1 MSETMMN
8 GPSHSDATPAP
19 PPLAQAV
26 SLHLEGRRR
35 EALEVIEGALASGG
49 NSPEL
54 FSADALIRYE
64 LGLFAD
70 AAESYRRLLA
80 TQPDHPTATL
90 NLAICLER
98 TGNWKEA
105 AEAFGKTAE
114 KDPNR
119 VEAHAGVAICH
130 LQ

>member
-54 FSADALIRYE
+54 FSADALTSLNATASKGRARPA
-64 LGLFAD
+64 GATTSS
-70 AAESYRRLLA
+70 AANRR
-80 TQPDHPTATL
+80 
-90 NLAICLER
+90 
-98 TGNWKEA
+98 
-105 AEAFGKTAE
+105 
-114 KDPNR
+114 
-119 VEAHAGVAICH
+119 
-130 LQ
+130 